1 MYLQSTEENL
11 REKIKELTCLYDI
24 SKTISKSNSINI
36 QTFYDIIVST
46 KNAWRYSTECVVELH
61 IKDYHLSTSEIME
74 LSVFQSSTIIVNK
87 TNYGHIK
94 VHYPSKKYNLSD
106 FSDDEQKL
114 LDTIAIEIGNYVDKY
129 QTLERKAAL
138 RQTIERMERLSLLGE
153 MTAGIAHELN
163 TPLGNILGFAE
174 LIKEQNSDPEIGAD
188 ISIIINS
195 VIYSREIVKKLMFFS
210 CEMPQKL
217 ELQELKPIIIFALS
231 FLKSN
236 FQKKSIRHELVFKND
251 NIMAKVDSVQIT
263 QVLFNLL
270 INAIYA
276 SPEKSIIKIIVD
288 DDDANLYLKI
298 EDNGTGIP
306 DSIKEKI
313 FEPFFSTKPVNYG
326 CGLGLSVVHGII
338 KNHNGEITLQNN
350 FPSGSIFTIRIPVTE
365 PATYSIPVG
374 STRANVTLLSA
385 AALLFTMST
394 L

>member
-1 MYLQSTEENL
+1 MYLQSTEEDL
-11 REKIKELTCLYDI
+11 REKIKELACLYEI

-36 QTFYDIIVST
+36 QTLYDIIISI
-46 KNAWRYSTECVVELH
+46 KNAWRYCTDNVVELH
-61 IKDYHLSTSEIME
+61 IKDYHLSTSDQME
-74 LSVFQSSTIIVNK
+74 LTIFQSSTIVVNK
-87 TNYGHIK
+87 INYGQIK
-94 VHYPSKKYNLSD
+94 VHYPSKKYNLND
-106 FSDDEQKL
+106 FSTDEQLL

-129 QTLERKAAL
+129 QILERKAAL

-174 LIKEQNSDPEIGAD
+174 LIKEQNTDPEISAD

-217 ELQELKPIIIFALS
+217 ELQEIKPIIVFALS

-236 FQKKSIRHELVFKND
+236 FQKKAIKHELVFKN
-251 NIMAKVDSVQIT
+251 NTIIAKVDSVQIT

-276 SPEKSIIKIIVD
+276 SPEKSTIKIIVD
-288 DDDANLYLKI
+288 HDETDLYLKI

-306 DSIKEKI
+306 DAIKGKI

-338 KNHNGEITLQNN
+338 KNHSGEIILQDN
-350 FPSGSIFTIRIPVTE
+350 FPNGSIFTIRIP
-365 PATYSIPVG
+365 
-374 STRANVTLLSA
+374 LS
-385 AALLFTMST
+385 
-394 L
+394 